1 MARPLRLEFPGAL
14 YHLTSRGDGR
24 EDVFLTAA
32 DREAFLQVLTQV
44 VERFAWLCHAYCLMD
59 NHYHLLVETPQ
70 ANLSRGM
77 RQLNGVYTQAFNRAH
92 GRVGHVFQGRFK
104 SILVEKESHLLELAR
119 YIVQNPVRARSV
131 RRAVDW
137 PWSSYRATAG
147 LEAAP
152 SFLTVDWILGQ
163 FGRNRRTAQE
173 AYREFVA
180 EGRGASPWDALV
192 GQVFLGSERFVRR
205 LQAKAGPLSEVPRR
219 QRTTRPP
226 LATIFARGPVEKG
239 IVKAYREH
247 SYTLKEIADY
257 HGVHY
262 ATVSRRLRRAEEQL
276 L

>member
-32 DREAFLQVLTQV
+32 DREAFLQVLAQV
-44 VERFAWLCHAYCLMD
+44 VDRFGWLCHAYCLMD

-104 SILVEKESHLLELAR
+104 SILVEKEPHLLELAR
-119 YIVQNPVRARSV
+119 YVVLNPVRARSV
-131 RRAVDW
+131 RRGVDW
-137 PWSSYRATAG
+137 PWGSYRATAG

-163 FGRNRRTAQE
+163 FGRNRRKAQE
-173 AYREFVA
+173 AYRRFVA
-180 EGRGASPWDALV
+180 EGRETSPWDALV

-219 QRTTRPP
+219 QRTARPP
-226 LATIFARGPVEKG
+226 LATVFARGREEKA
-239 IVKAYREH
+239 IVNAYRKH
-247 SYTLKEIADY
+247 RYTLKEIGD
-257 HGVHY
+257 HLGVHY

-276 L
+276 P

>member
-44 VERFAWLCHAYCLMD
+44 VDRFAWLCHAYCLMD
-59 NHYHLLVETPQ
+59 NHYHLLVETPEP
-70 ANLSRGM
+70 NLSRGM
-77 RQLNGVYTQAFNRAH
+77 RQLNGVYTQTFNRAH

-147 LEAAP
+147 LEAVP
-152 SFLTVDWILGQ
+152 FFLTVDWILGQ
-163 FGRNRRTAQE
+163 FGRSRRKAQE

-180 EGRGASPWDALV
+180 EGRGASPWESLV

-205 LQAKAGPLSEVPRR
+205 LQAKAAPLPEVPRG
-219 QRTTRPP
+219 QRTARPS
-226 LATIFARGPVEKG
+226 LATVFARGREENG
-239 IVKAYREH
+239 IVNAYRKH
-247 SYTLKEIADY
+247 GYTLKEIAD
-257 HGVHY
+257 HLGVHY